1 MPAAQPQESQH
12 QLRMPQLHVFQLR
25 LRRRAAQRRRQRAT
39 WLPRRRRRMDP
50 AANTAVRVAEAVA
63 VPAVQTVARIRVA
76 EAVAGPAVQTV
87 ARIRAAAE
95 WGIRPLPPPP
105 LLRRRLPT
113 PPPAAR
119 TERIAD

>member
-63 VPAVQTVARIRVA
+63 
-76 EAVAGPAVQTV
+76 GPAVQTV

-119 TERIAD
+119 PELIAN